1 MDDDLE
7 TTGMALLVC
16 ASIGP
21 GSLYI
26 LLPSYGTHFSPPPW
40 TLKKKKKSF
49 HDAHYEL
56 APILNTLQVLTL
68 YNPHINSIIISG
80 LGEVYKAT

>member
-1 MDDDLE
+1 MEDALE

-26 LLPSYGTHFSPPPW
+26 LLPSYRAFFPSA
-40 TLKKKKKSF
+40 LNIKKKISF
-49 HDAHYEL
+49 HDAHFEL

-68 YNPHINSIIISG
+68 YNPHMNSIIISG